1 MPKGTLYNTKNKD
14 VVAVCTRHHDG
25 NVPEFVFAQ
34 VMRKHRAHGGIYLDL
49 KLVTPKF
56 KYKLSD
62 FNDVNARYV
71 IPMAPSY
78 LGDLVR
84 DGRVQDCF
92 IGSATTPVDTAT
104 ETMTLDVF
112 CRHLHDR
119 GVSEYFTNKIVAMV
133 FPGSTKQAVAAR
145 VQAKRAFRLEFEDT
159 FTEEFLTEI
168 EAFVSS
174 WLKLLQKRAR
184 S

>member
-1 MPKGTLYNTKNKD
+1 
-14 VVAVCTRHHDG
+14 
-25 NVPEFVFAQ
+25 
-34 VMRKHRAHGGIYLDL
+34 
-49 KLVTPKF
+49 
-56 KYKLSD
+56 
-62 FNDVNARYV
+62 
-71 IPMAPSY
+71 MAPSY